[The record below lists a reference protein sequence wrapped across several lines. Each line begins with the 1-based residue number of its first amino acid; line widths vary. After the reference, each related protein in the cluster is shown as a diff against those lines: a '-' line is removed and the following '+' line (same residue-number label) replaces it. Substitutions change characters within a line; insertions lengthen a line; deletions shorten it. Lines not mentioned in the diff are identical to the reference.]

1 MFTIRLGSMFLNIS
15 SLRSSSMTRGA
26 GRGCCGWESDIFV
39 VTCLVDASGRAMFRM
54 YNRRWRGQVPPVLW
68 LWRGAGEDREEGGG
82 TLLAGGGG
90 GRRVTTEEIS
100 ARLLAT
106 ANADGA
112 RRTHSHRAKGLTRRP
127 SRRYRMWRFVF
138 LATPSTQLARHTLF
152 TTCTS
157 SLEIT
162 TENLQLH

>member
-1 MFTIRLGSMFLNIS
+1 M
-15 SLRSSSMTRGA
+15 
-26 GRGCCGWESDIFV
+26 
-39 VTCLVDASGRAMFRM
+39 
-54 YNRRWRGQVPPVLW
+54 PPVLW

-127 SRRYRMWRFVF
+127 SRRYRVWRFGF